1 MNKRILI
8 FICLITL
15 IGCSEHNK
23 SQSEGRTA
31 ATQQSGKMLVP
42 IRATLEVV
50 EEPIVREHMRLN
62 LHVEYLRAE
71 GSGRV
76 VFESSGVIQKLE
88 PDKKI
93 LAEWTSIKAGQTAV
107 IPITINAQKF
117 GEGSIRVKVE
127 AYDQNGKFHYSSNP
141 TQYFLVKGEEV
152 LTGRSGFTDL
162 KLQYIAHLKEN
173 GKISYLDYLR
183 RKEKIL
189 SGN

>member
-23 SQSEGRTA
+23 SQNEWRAVTK
-31 ATQQSGKMLVP
+31 QSGKMLVP

-50 EEPIVREHMRLN
+50 EETLVRKHMKLN

-76 VFESSGVIQKLE
+76 VFESSGVIQNAE

-93 LAEWTSIKAGQTAV
+93 LAEWTDIKEGQTAL
-107 IPITINAQKF
+107 IPITINARNF
-117 GEGSIRVKVE
+117 GKGSIKVKVE
-127 AYDQNGKFHYSSNP
+127 AYDQNGTFDYSLNP
-141 TQYFLVKGEEV
+141 AQ
-152 LTGRSGFTDL
+152 
-162 KLQYIAHLKEN
+162 
-173 GKISYLDYLR
+173 
-183 RKEKIL
+183 
-189 SGN
+189 